1 MAANDFAEHCA
12 ELLAAAGRV
21 RRRRMFGGH
30 GLYVDELFV
39 ALIIDERLYLKTDPA
54 TRPRFEAAGCEPFV
68 YQGRGRAVETSYW
81 SAPDETMDSP
91 ALMAPWV
98 RLAVQAALAKRA
110 QAPARARTT
119 APKAMQATKAV
130 RPPGSPAAAAA
141 PQKRRRP
148 SPR

>member
-110 QAPARARTT
+110 QAPARGRK
-119 APKAMQATKAV
+119 KATQAV